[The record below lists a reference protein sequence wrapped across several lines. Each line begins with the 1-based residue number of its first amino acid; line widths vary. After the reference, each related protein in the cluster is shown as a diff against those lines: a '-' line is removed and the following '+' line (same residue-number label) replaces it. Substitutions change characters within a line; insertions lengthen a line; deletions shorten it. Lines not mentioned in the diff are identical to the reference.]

1 MTDEGAGLPR
11 PVPGW
16 LAELIGEYLEV
27 LADPVRLRLVVCLD
41 LQGEAAVGAL
51 AAALGVSR
59 YHASQQLGVLRHA
72 GVVRRRREG
81 KHAFYAL
88 ADDTPLGLYELA
100 HERLARQARELGRR
114 FDRGDGS

>member
-1 MTDEGAGLPR
+1 M
-11 PVPGW
+11 PGW

-41 LQGEAAVGAL
+41 AQGEAAVGAL
-51 AAALGVSR
+51 AEKLGVSS

-88 ADDTPLGLYELA
+88 VDRAALELYELA
-100 HERLARQARELGRR
+100 HERLAYQARELVRR
-114 FDRGDGS
+114 FDRGEGGLIS

>member
-1 MTDEGAGLPR
+1 MSDGRTGLPR
-11 PVPGW
+11 PVPEW

-27 LADPVRLRLVVCLD
+27 LADPVRLRLVVCLE

-51 AAALGVSR
+51 AAELGVSS
-59 YHASQQLGVLRHA
+59 YHASQQLAVLRHA

-81 KHAFYAL
+81 KHVIYAL
-88 ADDTPLGLYELA
+88 ADETPLALYELA

-114 FDRGDGS
+114 FDRGDSS